1 MLESLGVRQGLH
13 GPAFLLPF
21 FSSLALD
28 LRKIWFKIAV
38 CFCPE
43 RPGTDEGHGQG
54 LTDSTDR
61 LYMKLKQKR
70 KGVR

>member
-28 LRKIWFKIAV
+28 LRKIWFKIV
-38 CFCPE
+38 FWFCPE
-43 RPGTDEGHGQG
+43 TLEQ
-54 LTDSTDR
+54 
-61 LYMKLKQKR
+61 MKDMV
-70 KGVR
+70 KG